1 MKTHKNTKSSE
12 PVSMPVTTGGVER
25 QFRMAEAAQLLG
37 VSRATLYRWLPQIAH
52 RRIPAGGL
60 TKEIILIPASSLNA
74 FLGHYDRKP
83 EVTSAA

>member
-1 MKTHKNTKSSE
+1 MSMA
-12 PVSMPVTTGGVER
+12 VSNGSAVER
-25 QFRMAEAAQLLG
+25 HFRMGEAAQLLG

-74 FLGHYDRKP
+74 FLCHHDRKP
-83 EVTSAA
+83 GVSDAA